1 MPSATTPRAPSKT
14 PWLPTP
20 RDRLPNAHGLALYFP
35 IPTDRLYRHQQ
46 NPQFGLFDRFR
57 VGQLPGRKD
66 LRAYDR
72 YSRTANDDPFGLM
85 ATKILYTGYIISY
98 GDVDWYTITVTGGGS
113 LNISLTSVPGN
124 CDIDVELYNGEGSFV
139 AGSNSGSYVQS
150 EYISVTATAQTYFII
165 VYSFDGFN
173 LSDSYYLNLY
183 GTATY

>member
-1 MPSATTPRAPSKT
+1 
-14 PWLPTP
+14 
-20 RDRLPNAHGLALYFP
+20 
-35 IPTDRLYRHQQ
+35 
-46 NPQFGLFDRFR
+46 
-57 VGQLPGRKD
+57 
-66 LRAYDR
+66 
-72 YSRTANDDPFGLM
+72 M